1 MGVYE
6 VTQDEYKSVMG
17 RNPSYFSTTGGGSG
31 AVRGRN
37 TSNFPV
43 DYVSWDD
50 TQAFCKR
57 LSEQDGVRYRLPTE
71 AEWEYACRAGTTTP
85 FYWGTENNGT
95 QSNSKGR
102 DPDGTTLKRT
112 TTVGSY
118 GANPFGLHDMHG
130 NVVEWCSDWFDA
142 NDYGNSPSEDPQGPA
157 SGSGRV
163 VRGGS
168 WYNENRYS
176 RAANRVG
183 GKPGNRSNSDVG
195 FRVVSES
202 VRTP

>member
-1 MGVYE
+1 
-6 VTQDEYKSVMG
+6 MG
-17 RNPSYFSTTGGGSG
+17 RNPSYFSTTGGGSV
-31 AVRGRN
+31 AVRGLT

-43 DYVSWDD
+43 DCVSWDD
-50 TQAFCKR
+50 AQAFCKR

-71 AEWEYACRAGTTTP
+71 AEWEYACRAGTTTL

-95 QSNSKGR
+95 QSNSRGE
-102 DPDGTTLKRT
+102 DPYGTTVKGPYLKRT

-118 GANPFGLHDMHG
+118 GANRFGLHDMHG
-130 NVVEWCSDWFDA
+130 NVWEWCSDLFDE
-142 NDYGNSPSEDPQGPA
+142 NYYGNSPSEDPQGPF
-157 SGSGRV
+157 SGSPRV

-168 WYNENRYS
+168 WLTVTRDT
-176 RAANRVG
+176 RTANRDRST
-183 GKPGNRSNSDVG
+183 PGNRDFNNG